1 MVAPPRIFMNSQL
14 DKACKASGTTQYQH
28 SNISYLLQDCATVVA
43 DGLRLSPGLSFPICR
58 VRGLALSPDLQERL
72 GIVVKPV
79 VMEFTLP
86 AFRMDT
92 TAISKNSIFFFFLP
106 KVLNYYF
113 NDLADSL
120 QLSVVRQASV
130 VSHFRELPQ
139 LRRTENHFAQGHP
152 RWLASND

>member
-1 MVAPPRIFMNSQL
+1 M
-14 DKACKASGTTQYQH
+14 
-28 SNISYLLQDCATVVA
+28 
-43 DGLRLSPGLSFPICR
+43 
-58 VRGLALSPDLQERL
+58 
-72 GIVVKPV
+72 VKPV

-92 TAISKNSIFFFFLP
+92 TAISKNSIFFLP
-106 KVLNYYF
+106 KVFSYYF

-139 LRRTENHFAQGHP
+139 LKRTENHLAQGHP
-152 RWLASND
+152 RLVASND